1 MGTTTKNYGKQA
13 VSFHSFVT
21 KLLQFHHILVY
32 FIMINL
38 TSIFKC
44 VLANKKVPK
53 LIIAEYK
60 RKNRFIQIKQSKPLE
75 HVLGN

>member
-1 MGTTTKNYGKQA
+1 
-13 VSFHSFVT
+13 
-21 KLLQFHHILVY
+21 
-32 FIMINL
+32 MINL

-60 RKNRFIQIKQSKPLE
+60 IKNTFIQIKQSKPLE
-75 HVLGN
+75 QVLGN